1 MSQRM
6 ALYMQ
11 DKHNMQYELEMA
23 KYAEERGFSE
33 IWQADTRLAR
43 DCIVMMSAFLTET
56 ERLRIGSG
64 VLPIWTRNP
73 AVIASSWSTMWELGG
88 QGPDGR
94 GRVMLGLGAWWEPI
108 ASRVGVDRRK
118 PLTAMREHIEA
129 LRQLFT
135 MEEVT
140 YEGKFVHLDRVRLD
154 VAFGDTSPRD
164 IPLYI
169 GATGPKMLQLA
180 GEICDGVV
188 LNYVVSVDYIR
199 NAVALIEKGAQKAG
213 KTLADVDRPELLVC
227 CLSDERPD
235 LAMAEAKKLA
245 AYYFATEPHIMKA
258 SGASQELLEKV
269 QAVMSWPATGGLP
282 RPDYMAVGKA
292 SAVIDPMMDDIK
304 PVRNAVAQSWPSAP
318 TLQRAVA
325 MPRCSKVAEYIDHSG
340 QLSNL
345 VGPLKDSPPAPIFVR
360 RRYAVVNSVTVKK
373 TFRRAGIGPRCWK
386 KLTPHEW
393 TTSSP

>member
-1 MSQRM
+1 MTQRM

-11 DKHNMQYELEMA
+11 DKHDIHYEIEMA

-43 DCIVMMSAFLTET
+43 DCIVMMSAFLAET
-56 ERLRIGSG
+56 RTLRIGSG

-73 AVIASSWSTMWELGG
+73 AVIAASWSTMWELGG
-88 QGPDGR
+88 KGPDGR

-108 ASRVGVDRRK
+108 ASRVGVNRHR
-118 PLTAMREHIEA
+118 PLPAMREHIEV

-140 YEGKFVHLDRVRLD
+140 YQGEFINLDRVRLD

-169 GATGPKMLQLA
+169 GATGPKMLELA

-199 NAVALIEKGAQKAG
+199 NAVALVEKGVRKAG
-213 KTLADVDRPELLVC
+213 KTLADVDRPELIVC

-258 SGASQELLEKV
+258 SGASDDLLKQV
-269 QAVMSWPATGGLP
+269 QSIMGWPATEEDYIKASQVI
-282 RPDYMAVGKA
+282 PDDLVRTIMAVGASDECRAKIAEYIKA
-292 SAVIDPMMDDIK
+292 GVTCPILYPMMDDIQ
-304 PVRNAVAQSWPSAP
+304 PV
-318 TLQRAVA
+318 
-325 MPRCSKVAEYIDHSG
+325 IDAFADWE
-340 QLSNL
+340 
-345 VGPLKDSPPAPIFVR
+345 P
-360 RRYAVVNSVTVKK
+360 
-373 TFRRAGIGPRCWK
+373 
-386 KLTPHEW
+386 
-393 TTSSP
+393 

>member
-1 MSQRM
+1 MPQRM

-11 DKHNMQYELEMA
+11 DKHDMRYEIEMA

-88 QGPDGR
+88 LGPDGR

-108 ASRVGVDRRK
+108 ASRVGVDRHK
-118 PLTAMREHIEA
+118 PLTAMREHIA
-129 LRQLFT
+129 AIRQLFT

-140 YEGKFVHLDRVRLD
+140 YEGQFVHLDRVRLD
-154 VAFGDTSPRD
+154 VAFGDASPRD

-169 GATGPKMLQLA
+169 GATGPRMLQLA

-188 LNYVVSVDYIR
+188 LNYLVSVEYIR
-199 NAVALIEKGAQKAG
+199 DAVALIEKGAQKAG

-269 QAVMSWPATGGLP
+269 QAVMSWPATEA
-282 RPDYMAVGKA
+282 DYIQA
-292 SAVIDPMMDDIK
+292 SAVIPDEIVRNIMAVGDSDQCRAKVAEYIAAGVTCPILYPMMDDIQ
-304 PVRNAVAQSWPSAP
+304 PV
-318 TLQRAVA
+318 
-325 MPRCSKVAEYIDHSG
+325 IDAFA
-340 QLSNL
+340 
-345 VGPLKDSPPAPIFVR
+345 D
-360 RRYAVVNSVTVKK
+360 
-373 TFRRAGIGPRCWK
+373 W
-386 KLTPHEW
+386 TP
-393 TTSSP
+393 